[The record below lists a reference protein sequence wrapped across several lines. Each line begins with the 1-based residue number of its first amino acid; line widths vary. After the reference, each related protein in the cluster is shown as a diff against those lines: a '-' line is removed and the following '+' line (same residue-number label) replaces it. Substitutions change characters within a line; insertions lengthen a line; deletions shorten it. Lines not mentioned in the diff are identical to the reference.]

1 MKKTGE
7 KDFNVPEYVSG
18 DIKLMDINQV
28 KPVVIDQVEPI
39 VIRFDFFRQ
48 GSTGA
53 FDRRVLFK
61 KPGLFQRI
69 DRQAIMSE
77 VHFRCAEIAEDYI
90 NKNVVLEIYLSRQ
103 DIARKER
110 LRYIQES
117 YHALATLFYEAGIK
131 YQVIFEPLGT
141 SLNERVFSF

>member
-1 MKKTGE
+1 MNMKKIIERGFE
-7 KDFNVPEYVSG
+7 IPEYVSG

-28 KPVVIDQVEPI
+28 KPVVIDQVKPI

-77 VHFRCAEIAEDYI
+77 AHFRCAEIAEDYI

-103 DIARKER
+103 DIARKKR

-117 YHALATLFYEAGIK
+117 YHSFTYSFSESGIE
-131 YQVIFEPLGT
+131 YRVIFEPLMKT
-141 SLNERVFSF
+141 LNIM